1 MAITVLRP
9 IGENA
14 GRRGHLL
21 GPALA
26 RPDDDE
32 HPRRGP
38 TEVDCGHVCFVDDF
52 RLYTR
57 ALGEETVTTTTADP
71 HASEE
76 DVVIEVLKDF
86 PDNVAAFACR
96 GHLTKADYETVLIP
110 VIEDK
115 LKRHKKLRSYTEI
128 APDFTAGIESGAFW
142 EETKFGFSHLF
153 DWERSALVTD
163 VEWMKHA
170 AKLYTFLSP
179 EGSVRSSR

>member
-1 MAITVLRP
+1 
-9 IGENA
+9 
-14 GRRGHLL
+14 
-21 GPALA
+21 
-26 RPDDDE
+26 
-32 HPRRGP
+32 
-38 TEVDCGHVCFVDDF
+38 
-52 RLYTR
+52 
-57 ALGEETVTTTTADP
+57 
-71 HASEE
+71 
-76 DVVIEVLKDF
+76 VIEVLKDF

-128 APDFTAGIESGAFW
+128 APDFATGIEPGAFW

-170 AKLYTFLSP
+170 AKLYAFLGFLIR
-179 EGSVRSSR
+179 EGSVRSRPPKPLKRANGLLKTNSRCHRAIHAVQAPPKRLRARARALAQGAVKPS

>member
-1 MAITVLRP
+1 MS
-9 IGENA
+9 N
-14 GRRGHLL
+14 
-21 GPALA
+21 
-26 RPDDDE
+26 
-32 HPRRGP
+32 
-38 TEVDCGHVCFVDDF
+38 GHVCFVDDF

-57 ALGEETVTTTTADP
+57 ALGEETITTTTADP

-96 GHLTKADYETVLIP
+96 GRLTKADYETVLIP
-110 VIEDK
+110 AIEDK
-115 LKRHKKLRSYTEI
+115 LKRHKKLRAYTEI
-128 APDFTAGIESGAFW
+128 APDFAAGIEPGAFW

-170 AKLYTFLSP
+170 AKLYAFLGFLIP
-179 EGSVRSSR
+179 GGIRAFPTAEAAKAREWIAENQQ